1 MKAWIRVALEI
12 TVLAVNKLLD
22 EIGGNK

>member
-1 MKAWIRVALEI
+1 MKAWIRVALKV
-12 TVLAVNKLLD
+12 TVVAVNKLLD